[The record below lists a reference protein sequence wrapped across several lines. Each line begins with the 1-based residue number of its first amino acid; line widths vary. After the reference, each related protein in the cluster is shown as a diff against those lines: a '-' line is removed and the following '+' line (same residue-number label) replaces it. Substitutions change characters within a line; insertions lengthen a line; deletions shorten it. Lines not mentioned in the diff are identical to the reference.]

1 MFYLYS
7 FLALDIA
14 TRRTNDIYSLEY
26 EHEWEAREAR
36 EAAKRASV
44 GQEQPSVGRR
54 TLARGLAAVS
64 RGSAAAARRLDAV
77 TADDLGR
84 KLAPTK

>member
-14 TRRTNDIYSLEY
+14 SQRANDVFSLEY
-26 EHEWEAREAR
+26 RYDWEAREAR
-36 EAAKRASV
+36 QAAKLAARDGRPSIARRA
-44 GQEQPSVGRR
+44 
-54 TLARGLAAVS
+54 LAQALAAVS

-77 TADDLGR
+77 SADDLGR
-84 KLAPTK
+84 TLAPTK